1 MFQRIGYSVFIY
13 GGGHIVGHSFDMRF
27 GVSHSYPC
35 GYVFQHGN
43 IIAAVTES
51 HGVFQVNVK
60 ICQHFVYSRT
70 FTVAPCNDVGK
81 QSPARRATSMP

>member
-70 FTVAPCNDVGK
+70 LLLP
-81 QSPARRATSMP
+81 RAMISANNGYQRIGSQ

>member
-13 GGGHIVGHSFDMRF
+13 GGGHIVGHSFYMRF

-35 GYVFQHGN
+35 GYVFQHGD

-51 HGVFQVNVK
+51 HGVFQVDAE
-60 ICQHFVYSRT
+60 IFQYLVYSRT
-70 FTVAPCNDVGK
+70 CAAQK
-81 QSPARRATSMP
+81 R